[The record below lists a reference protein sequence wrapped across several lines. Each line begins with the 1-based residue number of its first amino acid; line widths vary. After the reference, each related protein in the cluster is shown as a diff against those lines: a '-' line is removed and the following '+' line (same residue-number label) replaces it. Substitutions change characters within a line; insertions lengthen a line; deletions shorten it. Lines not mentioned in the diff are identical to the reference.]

1 MASPLSLIFFITNCR
16 HESRKSTAPP
26 RRTTGDVR
34 FIVVMH
40 DHQRRPHDH
49 HHTQPLASLSRTAT
63 VAVRLVVDFG
73 IIFSAARRRPP

>member
-1 MASPLSLIFFITNCR
+1 MASPLSLVFFITNCR
-16 HESRKSTAPP
+16 RESRKSTAPP
-26 RRTTGDVR
+26 CRTTGDVR

-40 DHQRRPHDH
+40 DHQCRPHHH
-49 HHTQPLASLSRTAT
+49 HHTRPPASLSCTAT